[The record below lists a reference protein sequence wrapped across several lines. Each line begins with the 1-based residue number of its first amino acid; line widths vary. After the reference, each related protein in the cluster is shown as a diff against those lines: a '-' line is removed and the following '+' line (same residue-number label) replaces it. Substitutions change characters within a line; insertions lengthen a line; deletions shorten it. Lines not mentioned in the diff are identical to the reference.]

1 MGGPRAPIVGATRM
15 THLEDALSALSLVL
29 TSEESQSL
37 EELYRPHPVLGI
49 TL

>member
-1 MGGPRAPIVGATRM
+1 MA
-15 THLEDALSALSLVL
+15 HLEDALSALSLAL
-29 TSEESQSL
+29 TPEETQAL